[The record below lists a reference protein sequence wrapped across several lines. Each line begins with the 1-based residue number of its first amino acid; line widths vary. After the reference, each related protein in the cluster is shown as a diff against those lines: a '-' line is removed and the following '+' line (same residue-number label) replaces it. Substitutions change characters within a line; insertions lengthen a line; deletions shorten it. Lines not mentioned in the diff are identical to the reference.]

1 MWMTRI
7 VYVADTW
14 KGYFLL
20 GYQKLHV
27 SVTCR
32 RAASDDQFN
41 GGGAAFLLFR
51 CRVIKE

>member
-14 KGYFLL
+14 KGYFML

-41 GGGAAFLLFR
+41 GKGGGGHFYCFAVEL
-51 CRVIKE
+51 

>member
-1 MWMTRI
+1 M
-7 VYVADTW
+7 
-14 KGYFLL
+14 L

-41 GGGAAFLLFR
+41 GGGGGAAFLLFR